1 MMILRILIFII
12 SEIVFARNSQ
22 LTKFLKAPA
31 ERILTEFHLPIGVQ
45 LLQVYIER
53 KQFAKLVQEA
63 NNERYYNS
71 CLDTVTKKIL
81 QRKVDRRDS
90 KT

>member
-1 MMILRILIFII
+1 MILRILIFII

-31 ERILTEFHLPIGVQ
+31 ERIPTEFHLPIGVQ

>member
-1 MMILRILIFII
+1 MTRLTSTNHFY
-12 SEIVFARNSQ
+12 SQ
-22 LTKFLKAPA
+22 DIYNLLNLKAPA
-31 ERILTEFHLPIGVQ
+31 ERIPTEFHLPIGVQ

-53 KQFAKLVQEA
+53 KQFAKLMQEA

-81 QRKVDRRDS
+81 QRKVGVWNE
-90 KT
+90 